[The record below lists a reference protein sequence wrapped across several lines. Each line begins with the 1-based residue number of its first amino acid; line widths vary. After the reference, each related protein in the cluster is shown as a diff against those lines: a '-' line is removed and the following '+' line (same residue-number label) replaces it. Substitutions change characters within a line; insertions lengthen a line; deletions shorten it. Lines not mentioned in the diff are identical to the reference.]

1 MNGTGAL
8 AALKPYLES
17 VFSIEADK
25 PFPNCRVGIRVC
37 KSNKWN
43 VFYVSRIR
51 DDSIFFDTKLKRG
64 NILVSING
72 TPCPDTLPNVL
83 GMLGSITG
91 AIKLTVAATKSGFD
105 IEDGNEE
112 KGEEKGNDYI
122 ATSFNTSSHSQSTHV
137 NFAGEVISR
146 TLTTYEVTKQ
156 KKSDKLGFTI
166 DVSEFKNPDGSN
178 QLVVTRVQRDGC
190 FPDLKRGSILR
201 SVNGKPATDYKK
213 TVGIL
218 RSAKSLNIAVE
229 EPLRPSMMGHDQRS
243 IMFGK
248 RELKIET
255 PPKGVIIIWF
265 LIAVELLFDLITT
278 SFAFKAFFEESRS
291 CCGQKID
298 SGAIPLA
305 TALPFAFLVVAELGF
320 LFRAMRLT
328 MWPPTMTDEEL
339 DPNRSCI
346 SKLFFGSNPGIVI
359 FAINVLT
366 IINPFFGFIIAWM
379 LIYQSD
385 EEEAYF
391 VVGMESIAVILHFI
405 SVHYE
410 GQARTCFGK
419 IMHSIVIIPFLA
431 TGVLLSWFLQVK
443 GICYNSEVNLFWFE
457 GCEVCPTGVPP
468 EDGLCP
474 IIETLNG
481 TNTTVGYE
489 QYYLWELEQTN
500 YCDGEFRM
508 CFFESD

>member
-1 MNGTGAL
+1 MQGSSETGAL

-17 VFSIEADK
+17 VFSIEAEK
-25 PFPNCRVGIRVC
+25 PFPNCRVGIRVT
-37 KSNKWN
+37 KSNRWK
-43 VFYVSRIR
+43 VFYVSQIR
-51 DDSIFFDTKLKRG
+51 EDSIFVNTKLKTG
-64 NILVSING
+64 DVLVTING
-72 TPCPDTLPNVL
+72 KPCPDTLPNVL
-83 GMLGSITG
+83 GMLASMTG
-91 AIKLTVAATKSGFD
+91 PVKLTAAATKSSFD
-105 IEDGNEE
+105 IEYDDEE
-112 KGEEKGNDYI
+112 KGEEKGI
-122 ATSFNTSSHSQSTHV
+122 ATSFSTSSQSTHV
-137 NFAGEVISR
+137 NFAGEVTSR
-146 TLTTYEVTKQ
+146 RLTTFEVTKK
-156 KKSDKLGFTI
+156 KKSDKLGFTVH
-166 DVSEFKNPDGSN
+166 VSRFKNPDGSN
-178 QLVVTRVQRDGC
+178 QLIVTRGQRDGS
-190 FPDLKRGSILR
+190 FPDLKSGSILR

-213 TVGIL
+213 TVKQL
-218 RSAKSLNIAVE
+218 RSSRSLNIAVE
-229 EPLRPSMMGHDQRS
+229 EPLRPSLLGQDQRS

-248 RELKIET
+248 RHIKIET

-265 LIAVELLFDLITT
+265 LIAVELLFDLVTT
-278 SFAFKAFFEESRS
+278 SFAFKAFFEESRT
-291 CCGQKID
+291 CCGEKID

-320 LFRAMRLT
+320 LLRAMRLT
-328 MWPPTMTDEEL
+328 MWPPTVSEEEL

-359 FAINVLT
+359 FVINFLT
-366 IINPFFGFIIAWM
+366 VINPFFGFIIAWM

-385 EEEAYF
+385 EKEAYF

-410 GQARTCFGK
+410 GQARTMVGK
-419 IMHSIVIIPFLA
+419 LIHSLVIIPFLA

-468 EDGLCP
+468 ENGLCP

-508 CFFESD
+508 CFFPSD

>member
-1 MNGTGAL
+1 MKGGSETSAL

-17 VFSIEADK
+17 VFSIEAEK
-25 PFPNCRVGIRVC
+25 PFPNCKVGIRVT
-37 KSNKWN
+37 KSNRWK
-43 VFYVSRIR
+43 VFYVSQIR
-51 DDSIFFDTKLKRG
+51 EDSIFVNTKLKTG
-64 NILVSING
+64 DVLVTING
-72 TPCPDTLPNVL
+72 KPCPDTLQHVL

-91 AIKLTVAATKSGFD
+91 PVKLTAAATKRAFD
-105 IEDGNEE
+105 IEDDDEE
-112 KGEEKGNDYI
+112 KGEEKGEV
-122 ATSFNTSSHSQSTHV
+122 TS
-137 NFAGEVISR
+137 R
-146 TLTTYEVTKQ
+146 RLTTFEVTKK
-156 KKSDKLGFTI
+156 KKSDKLGFTV
-166 DVSEFKNPDGSN
+166 DTSRFKNPDGSN
-178 QLVVTRVQRDGC
+178 QLIVTRVQRGGS
-190 FPDLKRGSILR
+190 FPDLKSGSILL
-201 SVNGKPATDYKK
+201 SVNGKRATDYKK
-213 TVGIL
+213 TVKQL
-218 RSAKSLNIAVE
+218 RSSRSLNIAVE
-229 EPLRPSMMGHDQRS
+229 EPLCPSLMGQDQRS

-248 RELKIET
+248 RHIKIET

-265 LIAVELLFDLITT
+265 LIAVELLFDLVTT
-278 SFAFKAFFEESRS
+278 SFAFKAFFEESRT
-291 CCGQKID
+291 CCGEKID

-305 TALPFAFLVVAELGF
+305 TALPFALLVVAELGF
-320 LFRAMRLT
+320 LLRAMRLT
-328 MWPPTMTDEEL
+328 MWPPTVSEEEL

-359 FAINVLT
+359 FVINFLT
-366 IINPFFGFIIAWM
+366 VINPFFGFIIAWM

-385 EEEAYF
+385 EQEAYF

-410 GQARTCFGK
+410 GQARTIVGK
-419 IMHSIVIIPFLA
+419 LIHSLVIIPFLA

-468 EDGLCP
+468 ENGLCP
-474 IIETLNG
+474 IIETSNG

-508 CFFESD
+508 CFFPSD